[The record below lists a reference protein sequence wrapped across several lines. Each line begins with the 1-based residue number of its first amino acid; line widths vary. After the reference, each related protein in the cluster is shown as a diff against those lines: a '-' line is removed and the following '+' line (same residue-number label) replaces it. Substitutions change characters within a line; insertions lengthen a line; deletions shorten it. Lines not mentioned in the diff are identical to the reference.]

1 MLVVEGLK
9 TYFFTSY
16 GTVKAVDEIDFHIEK
31 GETLGLVGE
40 SGCGKSVTSLS
51 IMRLVPNPPGRIVEG
66 KILFEGVDLL
76 ELRESEMRKIRGA
89 KIAMS
94 FQDPMTY
101 LNPVKRVGDQVA
113 ESLLLHQDIA
123 KKEAFDEAARVM
135 EIVGIPS
142 AEERARDY
150 PHQFSGGMRQRIMIA
165 MAICC
170 RPDLLIAD
178 EPTTNLD
185 VLVQNQILDMLN
197 DLQKDLGA
205 SILMITHD
213 LGVVAQTSDRVV
225 VMYAGNIMEIAEA
238 VSLFQEPLHPYTKGL
253 LESIPKIGMEKKL
266 LKSIK
271 GVVPNLIDPIPGCKF
286 HPRCQHAMEI
296 CRKTKPTLN
305 DQGNRLVS
313 CHLYG

>member
-1 MLVVEGLK
+1 LLVVEGLK

-76 ELRESEMRKIRGA
+76 ELSESEMRKIRGA

-113 ESLLLHQDIA
+113 ESLLLHQNIA
-123 KKEAFDEAARVM
+123 KKEAFNEAARVM

-142 AEERARDY
+142 PEERARDY

-197 DLQKDLGA
+197 DLQKDIGA

-296 CRKTKPTLN
+296 CRKTKPILN
-305 DQGNRLVS
+305 DQGNTLVS

>member
-76 ELRESEMRKIRGA
+76 ELSESEMRKIRGA

-197 DLQKDLGA
+197 DLQKDIGA

-296 CRKTKPTLN
+296 CRKTKPILN